1 MPILGGVAI
10 AGGVLVGIL
19 LLPTDA
25 LDRVALVGG
34 MAIMVVLGVAMIA
47 ITLSR
52 GGGPT
57 AVGILFG
64 VLFILAGG
72 GRLWV
77 QRRR

>member
-1 MPILGGVAI
+1 MNA
-10 AGGVLVGIL
+10 ATSL
-19 LLPTDA
+19 LS
-25 LDRVALVGG
+25 
-34 MAIMVVLGVAMIA
+34 AIMVVLGVVMIA